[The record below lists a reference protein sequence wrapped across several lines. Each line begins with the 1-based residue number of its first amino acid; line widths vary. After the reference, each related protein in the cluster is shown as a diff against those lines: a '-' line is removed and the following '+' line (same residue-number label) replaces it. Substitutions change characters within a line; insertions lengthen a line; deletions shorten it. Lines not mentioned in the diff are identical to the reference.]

1 MLTKGG
7 FTRDEWDHLLHL
19 LNIMNFSMFSCSLFL
34 SNRKQSTMSKII
46 QGRKTREE
54 PAVAK
59 PRSTC
64 LISRNL
70 FNQKYTSSLVSD
82 ASDVPGDPQLD
93 SESVFGS
100 TGKLARNKD
109 QNPATCSQERKKDIP
124 GEGTC
129 GKLQRGFENQLDRTR
144 INNHNVQ
151 ISDYRYVDSLWE
163 RETEIESSSGQS
175 NVGSKSQRIDLEAM
189 STTMKSAVRV
199 GLQYQ
204 ENLVAYK
211 NTNFEELKT
220 LFEKTL
226 RLIVEQSSEILSVST
241 MIFMF
246 SPWMR
251 TTLCHDQDI
260 KWAKAKVHVY
270 SAQYPRSSIELAWWV
285 IWTDAWSDIPGS
297 GQIHFKSE
305 WSSCRSRSAR
315 SWFLGTKP
323 NENKGSRGKL
333 LAWSLSSIQDKEFGI
348 IFLRI
353 EIR

>member
-7 FTRDEWDHLLHL
+7 FTRDEWNHLLHL

-46 QGRKTREE
+46 QGRKTGEE

-144 INNHNVQ
+144 IDNHNVQ

-175 NVGSKSQRIDLEAM
+175 NVGIKKSTYWSGSDVDNDE
-189 STTMKSAVRV
+189 
-199 GLQYQ
+199 
-204 ENLVAYK
+204 
-211 NTNFEELKT
+211 
-220 LFEKTL
+220 
-226 RLIVEQSSEILSVST
+226 VS
-241 MIFMF
+241 
-246 SPWMR
+246 
-251 TTLCHDQDI
+251 
-260 KWAKAKVHVY
+260 
-270 SAQYPRSSIELAWWV
+270 
-285 IWTDAWSDIPGS
+285 
-297 GQIHFKSE
+297 
-305 WSSCRSRSAR
+305 SSCRASIPRELGCIQEYQLRGAQDVVRKNVETDRGTIIRDPECIDDDFHVLALDENYFVSWSRHQMGES
-315 SWFLGTKP
+315 
-323 NENKGSRGKL
+323 
-333 LAWSLSSIQDKEFGI
+333 
-348 IFLRI
+348 
-353 EIR
+353 